1 MRRIERR
8 WTDGSFWQNGALARV
23 HSISKAV
30 PLLRVAVVCLS
41 RKLGLLIVHRQLRW
55 FKGWI
60 RDMGYVRSSDSKSIQ
75 DELPVPRSLLWY
87 CGKSVTQVEFHKV
100 FCAPRWSRT
109 LDWGGCVSILVRTVF
124 FCLKALDK
132 LVQTSVVYWLLLVK
146 GSTAFCGRM
155 AYETWMTHTRCV
167 RGVAGF
173 SILVRFC
180 MFVGLI
186 VTFCL

>member
-1 MRRIERR
+1 M
-8 WTDGSFWQNGALARV
+8 DSFGNGALARV

-60 RDMGYVRSSDSKSIQ
+60 RDMGYVRSSDSKSVQ
-75 DELPVPRSLLWY
+75 DSLPAPRSWLWD
-87 CGKSVTQVEFHKV
+87 CGKCVTQVEFHKV
-100 FCAPRWSRT
+100 FTHRFGRGQSIETDVSQFW
-109 LDWGGCVSILVRTVF
+109 CVLF
-124 FCLKALDK
+124 FCFKALDK
-132 LVQTSVVYWLLLVK
+132 LVQTSVVYWLLLIK

-173 SILVRFC
+173 SVLVRFC